1 MDNQETKPDRDI
13 LFGIASSQEGYFT
26 TRQAADA
33 GYSTQLL
40 FKHIRAGR
48 VVQTRRGIY
57 RPLTSIPP
65 HLRGI
70 EVRGKGSRSRH
81 PTFALQNSSKPL
93 DNLQVPVG
101 AIENIF

>member
-48 VVQTRRGIY
+48 VVRTRRGIY
-57 RPLTSIPP
+57 RPLTSIPLPP

-70 EVRGKGSRSRH
+70 EVRVDVVTKVLNDQAVFA
-81 PTFALQNSSKPL
+81 PTAL
-93 DNLQVPVG
+93 
-101 AIENIF
+101 